1 MITCLPSAPFFSAIF
16 ARFFSFTKTD
26 EAARLLLLD
35 GGAVAAGGVE
45 CWVER
50 VLGMVV
56 DEESLSIDKQSMMRA
71 HHHVLS
77 RGRCIASC
85 LVTTHH
91 RHIYMAGI
99 YTWDSPQL
107 GQPAH
112 SSDSPSL
119 DYSDSIQNTN

>member
-1 MITCLPSAPFFSAIF
+1 MITCLPSAPFFSAVF
-16 ARFFSFTKTD
+16 ACFFSFTETD
-26 EAARLLLLD
+26 EAARLLLLN

-45 CWVER
+45 RWVEW

-77 RGRCIASC
+77 RGRRVASC
-85 LVTTHH
+85 LVTD
-91 RHIYMAGI
+91 IYIWQESIAG
-99 YTWDSPQL
+99 T
-107 GQPAH
+107 AH
-112 SSDSPSL
+112 SSDSPSS